1 MIEFNREIA
10 LQSKEKLLTE
20 VTLLNNIKT
29 TLTNIINDDGYY
41 GSDEASININKI
53 INLNDDLGNFINS
66 SIALYDNFIN
76 ESSNEVQKLDF
87 ETVLKSLFNSY
98 TETSDG
104 SVLENFFQ
112 LVNNS
117 DDNIDETLL
126 LSLIV
131 NGRTSEV
138 KIINGTKCLVSVPSF
153 ETYNGEKVGLIVYA
167 PGATEARSDKLTDS
181 EYMSGILAN
190 STNDTSLSA
199 VIVVPLAFGVN
210 ENGQGGMSFEKDAG
224 NLSDK
229 EYNYYAKFV
238 NDAAHNTY
246 TNKEGQAIIADHK
259 SVTLT
264 GFSAGSRKN
273 AEFIMRS
280 ISTNSKYDTFQANLG
295 DVEFDNVILAS
306 SGKHGIEAL
315 CKEIENGTIDQ
326 EKFKQF
332 QGSVVYITADNDQHD
347 LSNDKGKLYTD
358 YNKRLL
364 ANGLIDIDLSNEYMK
379 SLNPSEVSNT
389 TLKNYEGRTSLIA
402 QKEGY
407 TGHESTREAI
417 VDVLRLKEVKPRTLS
432 ASISN
437 TSTLN
442 DESREPNTD
451 VPSSSLPLTSSDSAH
466 VEHNI
471 DITPSP
477 IETVD
482 NKDERELSVDEK
494 SPDNLKEFNTIIDP
508 PLKNPTDLKEPPLS
522 DNHGD
527 YDLNIDISKINK
539 ELSST
544 IKNTKTIINQVK
556 DSVLQTLEQDSVPP
570 TLPPEPIKEPI
581 PPTYLGDKNNIIYNY
596 SNDKLKEILSSIIK
610 NTNIT
615 LSNNS
620 LIKYENNYY
629 SWHNL
634 IKRYLEINKL
644 NSSINNVEFKNG
656 AFICNY
662 GNDNTKILTSIDSL
676 EELQEVLKTLT

>member
-20 VTLLNNIKT
+20 VTSLNNIKT
-29 TLTNIINDDGYY
+29 SLTNIINDDGYY
-41 GSDEASININKI
+41 GSDEASLNINKI

-76 ESSNEVQKLDF
+76 EGSSEVQKLDF

-98 TETSDG
+98 TETNDG
-104 SVLENFFQ
+104 SVLTNFFQ
-112 LVNNS
+112 LVSNDNA
-117 DDNIDETLL
+117 NIDEKVL

-131 NGRTSEV
+131 TGRTSEV

-153 ETYNGEKVGLIVYA
+153 EKYNGEKVNLIIYA
-167 PGATEARSDKLTDS
+167 PGATEARSDKLTAQG
-181 EYMSGILAN
+181 YMDGILGN
-190 STNDTSLSA
+190 SSDDTSLSA
-199 VIVVPLAFGVN
+199 VIVVPLAFNVN
-210 ENGQGGMSFEKDAG
+210 ENGTGGMSFEKDGG
-224 NLSDK
+224 NLSDR

-246 TNKEGQAIIADHK
+246 TNSDGQQIIVDHTN
-259 SVTLT
+259 VTLT

-273 AEFIMRS
+273 AEFIMRA
-280 ISTNSKYDTFQANLG
+280 ISTNPKYNAFQENLG
-295 DVEFDNVILAS
+295 DVKFETVILAS
-306 SGKHGIEAL
+306 SGKHGIELL

-326 EKFKQF
+326 DKFEQF

-347 LSNDKGKLYTD
+347 LSNNKGKLYTN

-364 ANGLIDIDLSNEYMK
+364 ENGLIDIDLSNEYMK
-379 SLNPSEVSNT
+379 SLNPSELSNS

-402 QKEGY
+402 QMEGY

-417 VDVLRLKEVKPRTLS
+417 VDVLRLKETKMYTMT
-432 ASISN
+432 ASVSESELVE
-437 TSTLN
+437 TN
-442 DESREPNTD
+442 DESTAQENSANP
-451 VPSSSLPLTSSDSAH
+451 SLPFSSGDATH
-466 VEHNI
+466 VEHR
-471 DITPSP
+471 
-477 IETVD
+477 VD
-482 NKDERELSVDEK
+482 VAPPKENDTINNNSATKFSNSEK
-494 SPDNLKEFNTIIDP
+494 SSNKLLENTPLIDP
-508 PLKNPTDLKEPPLS
+508 PLKSPTDLHTETFNKFP
-522 DNHGD
+522 
-527 YDLNIDISKINK
+527 NIDISLINK
-539 ELSST
+539 ELSNT
-544 IKNTKTIINQVK
+544 IKNTQNNIEEVK
-556 DSVLQTLEQDSVPP
+556 NRILQTLTKNASSTTFPP
-570 TLPPEPIKEPI
+570 SSGKQPI
-581 PPTYLGDKNNIIYNY
+581 PTNYFGDKGNIIYNY
-596 SNDKLKEILSSIIK
+596 SEDKLREILSNVIK
-610 NTNIT
+610 NFNIT

-620 LIKYENNYY
+620 FVKYGNDYY

-644 NSSINNVEFKNG
+644 NGSINNVEFKNG